1 MVPMAQSKRWL
12 GLQGRIQNKKTC
24 ANTANT
30 LDWLRDVPY
39 EVGDI
44 KANGCF
50 IIATE

>member
-12 GLQGRIQNKKTC
+12 GLQGRMQNKKTC
-24 ANTANT
+24 AIT

-39 EVGDI
+39 QVGDI